1 MTTDLLYF
9 LPPALGLTL
18 IIFAFKYNEDI
29 AGIFG
34 GLLLFLFGVNVFI
47 NNIASLTSLANL
59 TLASVCF
66 GYGGYVFIYG
76 SIQKLQEMLNF

>member
-18 IIFAFKYNEDI
+18 IVFAFKFNEDI

-34 GLLLFLFGVNVFI
+34 GLLLFLFGVNLFI
-47 NNIASLTSLANL
+47 NPIASLTSLSNDM
-59 TLASVCF
+59 LASVCF
-66 GYGGYVFIYG
+66 GYGGYVFVYG
-76 SIQKLQEMLNF
+76 SIQKVQDILK